1 MSTLHPTFD
10 IPMEFIENSINIGI
24 QLAEARQRG
33 EKKYI
38 NDFSPYGN
46 DLKNIYFVGAG
57 LVLDTR
63 DEFGQEDVITI
74 SHGEESFGSFSG
86 GPRRLLSIKA
96 IRNLE
101 KLMQLC
107 EVKHTPKNW

>member
-1 MSTLHPTFD
+1 MTALHPTLD

-24 QLAEARQRG
+24 QLAEASQRG

-38 NDFSPYGN
+38 NDYSPGN

-57 LVLDTR
+57 LVLDTQ
-63 DEFGQEDVITI
+63 DEFGQEDVITL
-74 SHGEESFGSFSG
+74 SHDSESFGSFSG

-107 EVKHTPKNW
+107 KIKHNPKNY

>member
-1 MSTLHPTFD
+1 MSTLHPTLD
-10 IPMEFIENSINIGI
+10 IPIEFIENSIEIGI
-24 QLAEARQRG
+24 KQTEAVLKG

-38 NDFSPYGN
+38 NDFSPGN
-46 DLKNIYFVGAG
+46 DLKNMYFAGAG
-57 LVLDTR
+57 LVLDTQ

-74 SHGEESFGSFSG
+74 SHDSESFGSFNG

-96 IRNLE
+96 IRSLE

-107 EVKHTPKNW
+107 KIKYSPKNF

>member
-1 MSTLHPTFD
+1 MSTLHPTLD
-10 IPMEFIENSINIGI
+10 IPMEFIENSIEIGI
-24 QLAEARQRG
+24 KLAEAAEKG
-33 EKKYI
+33 ETKYI
-38 NDFSPYGN
+38 NDFSPGN

-74 SHGEESFGSFSG
+74 SHESESFGSFSG

-107 EVKHTPKNW
+107 WIKHTPKNF

>member
-1 MSTLHPTFD
+1 MKTSHPTFD
-10 IPMEFIENSINIGI
+10 IPIEFIENSIEIGI
-24 QLAEARQRG
+24 KLAEASHNG
-33 EKKYI
+33 EERYI
-38 NDFSPYGN
+38 EDFSPYGN

-63 DEFGQEDVITI
+63 DEFSQEDVIII
-74 SHGEESFGSFSG
+74 SHDIESFGSFNG

-96 IRNLE
+96 IRSLE

>member
-1 MSTLHPTFD
+1 MTALHPTLD
-10 IPMEFIENSINIGI
+10 IPMEFIENSIEIGI
-24 QLAEARQRG
+24 KLAEASAKG
-33 EKKYI
+33 EEKYI

-74 SHGEESFGSFSG
+74 SHESECFGSFSG

-107 EVKHTPKNW
+107 KIKHTPKNF